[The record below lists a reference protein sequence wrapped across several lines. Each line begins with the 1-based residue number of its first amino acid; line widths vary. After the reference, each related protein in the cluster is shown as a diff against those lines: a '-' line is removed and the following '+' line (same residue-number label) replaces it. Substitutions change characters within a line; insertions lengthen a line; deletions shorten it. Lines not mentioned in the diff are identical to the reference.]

1 MVDILVRN
9 LDKKVADGLKKKAAA
24 SGRSVAETAR
34 AAIEAYV
41 TPDKADK
48 LAEMRRVRGMSPRS
62 RMDSTAMIR
71 EDRDNDE
78 HYR

>member
-1 MVDILVRN
+1 MVDILVRK

-24 SGRSVAETAR
+24 TGRSVAETAR

-41 TPDKADK
+41 KPAKTDK
-48 LAEMRRVRGMSPRS
+48 LAEMRRIRAMSPRS
-62 RMDSTAMIR
+62 QTDSTAMIR